1 MSTIPARDPSSLA
14 SSATSDPRT
23 PSAGGEW
30 RDMRFLRNLSIKRK
44 LMLIAMV
51 TSSLALLVAS
61 VGFLAYDLTA
71 FRARMSHDLMTQAEI
86 VGANSMAALA
96 FQDKKATREIL
107 AALEAKDEIV
117 AAAIYAPDG
126 TVFTDYQRDAAH
138 AVSLPPGPRPDGS
151 FSDGRAMRVF
161 YAIVL
166 HDQTLGTLYI
176 ESDLRQE
183 RERLVRYT
191 GLVAVLMCGAAFVAL
206 LLSSRL
212 QRVISEPI
220 LTLERTMRTVS
231 SQKNFGLRVARTQH
245 DEIGALIDGFNTMLF
260 EIQQRDAALQ
270 SANDALQTR
279 TQQLEQQIAE
289 RLRVQEELKTL
300 NTTLEQ
306 RVAERSA
313 AAEQR
318 AEEVARSRNALE
330 KQTRILQSI
339 LDSMSEG
346 VIVADDAGRLIVCNP
361 AAERVLRVTASE
373 SLSGNW
379 VESHGFYRPDKVT
392 PYPRHQFPLMLAMCG
407 EAVEAAQVFV
417 IDRQRPEGIWLSV
430 DAKPLTG
437 EDGVVHNG
445 VAIFRN
451 ITASKRAEEE
461 LLRAK
466 DAAEAASLSK
476 SQFLANMSHELRTPL
491 NAIIGYSEI
500 LQDQARESGQD
511 DAIADLEKIHAA
523 GRHLQSLID
532 HILDLSKIEAGK
544 MELLLETFDVAQLVG
559 EVTTTLQKLVEQNG
573 NTLQV
578 HCGAEVG
585 YMRADMTKVRQVLFN
600 LLSNA
605 GKFTENGAV
614 RVETMRVSDG
624 GRDRICIA
632 VHDTGIGMTEAQ
644 IARLFEDFT
653 QVDASTTRKYGGTGL
668 GLAIS
673 RRFCEMMGGSIDVDS
688 ELGRGS
694 TFRIELPAKVELGAE
709 PPVLDELT
717 DDPAIPAGAASGNL
731 VLVID
736 DDPIAQDVVARLLI
750 KEGFE
755 VVTASSGAE
764 GLQLARQLRP
774 SVITLDVIMPG
785 MDGWAVL
792 SAIKC
797 SAELSDI
804 PVVMV
809 TMTDDRR
816 TGYLLGAAEYLTKP
830 IDPGRLSAIVTRNAS
845 PGGTVLV
852 VDDEPA
858 ARELTGRQLR
868 KAGWE
873 VIEAVDGRSA
883 LQHIAQHTPNLII
896 LDLMMPEMD
905 GFEVIASLRAHAE
918 WHTIPV
924 VVVTAKEVTEEDQRR
939 LNGSVGQVL
948 EKAAL
953 RREELLASVRR
964 QVRAC
969 MRSRTAV

>member
-1 MSTIPARDPSSLA
+1 MSDPS
-14 SSATSDPRT
+14 DPKV
-23 PSAGGEW
+23 PPIGGESGS
-30 RDMRFLRNLSIKRK
+30 MRLFRNLSIKRK

-51 TSSLALLVAS
+51 TSSLALLLAS

-71 FRARMSHDLMTQAEI
+71 FRARMGHDLMTQAEI

-96 FQDKKATREIL
+96 FQDKKATGEIL
-107 AALEAKDEIV
+107 AALQAKDEIV

-126 TVFTDYQRDAAH
+126 TVFTTYQRDAAH
-138 AVSLPPGPRPDGS
+138 PVSLPAGPRPNGATTDG
-151 FSDGRAMRVF
+151 GAMRVY

-183 RERLVRYT
+183 RERLVRYS
-191 GLVAVLMCGAAFVAL
+191 GLIAVLMCGAAFVAF

-220 LTLERTMRTVS
+220 LALERTMHSVS
-231 SQKNFGLRVARTQH
+231 SQKNFGLRVARTQN

-270 SANDALQTR
+270 SANDALHTR
-279 TQQLEQQIAE
+279 TQQLEQQVAE
-289 RLRVQEELKTL
+289 RVRVQDQLKTL

-318 AEEVARSRNALE
+318 AEEAARSRNALE

-339 LDSMSEG
+339 LDSMSDG
-346 VIVADDAGRLIVCNP
+346 VIVADDTGRLIVCNT
-361 AAERVLRVTASE
+361 AAESVLKVRAFDA
-373 SLSGNW
+373 LSGDW
-379 VESHGFYRPDKVT
+379 IERHGFFRPDKVT
-392 PYPRHQFPLMLAMCG
+392 PYPHRDFPLMLAMRG

-417 IDRQRPEGIWLSV
+417 IDLETPDGLWLSV
-430 DAKPLTG
+430 DATPLIG

-445 VAIFRN
+445 VAIIRN

-466 DAAEAASLSK
+466 EAAEAASLSK

-500 LQDQARESGQD
+500 LQDLARDSGQED
-511 DAIADLEKIHAA
+511 TIADLEKIHSA

-544 MELLLETFDVAQLVG
+544 MELMLETFDAGQMVQEVA
-559 EVTTTLQKLVEQNG
+559 TTVQKLVEQNG

-585 YMRADMTKVRQVLFN
+585 YMHADMTKVRQILFN

-614 RVETMRVSDG
+614 RIEAARVHNG
-624 GRDRICIA
+624 GQDRIRIA
-632 VHDTGIGMTEAQ
+632 VHDTGIGMTEQQA
-644 IARLFEDFT
+644 AKLFQDFT

-673 RRFCEMMGGSIDVDS
+673 RRFCEMMGGSIDVES

-694 TFRIELPAKVELGAE
+694 TFRIDLPAKVVLGSEA
-709 PPVLDELT
+709 PMRDDEAA
-717 DDPAIPAGAASGNL
+717 DDRGETVGVGSGNL

-736 DDPIAQDVVARLLI
+736 DDPIAQDVVARLLA

-755 VVTASSGAE
+755 VATAATGAE
-764 GLQLARQLRP
+764 GLNLARELRP

-792 SAIKC
+792 SALKC
-797 SAELSDI
+797 SPDLSDI

-816 TGYLLGAAEYLTKP
+816 TGYLLGATEYLTKP
-830 IDPGRLSAIVTRNAS
+830 IDPARLSAIVTRNAS
-845 PGGTVLV
+845 PGATVLV
-852 VDDEPA
+852 VDDEA
-858 ARELTGRQLR
+858 DARELTGRQLR
-868 KAGWE
+868 RAGWK
-873 VIEAVDGRSA
+873 VTEANDGRSA
-883 LQHIAQHTPNLII
+883 LQQIEQRRPDLII

-905 GFEVIASLRAHAE
+905 GFEVIATLRAHPD
-918 WHTIPV
+918 WHAIPI
-924 VVVTAKEVTEEDQRR
+924 VVVTAKEVTDEDQRR
-939 LNGSVGQVL
+939 LTGSVGQVL
-948 EKAAL
+948 EKTTL
-953 RREELLASVRR
+953 RREELLAAVRR

-969 MRSRTAV
+969 LQTRIVA